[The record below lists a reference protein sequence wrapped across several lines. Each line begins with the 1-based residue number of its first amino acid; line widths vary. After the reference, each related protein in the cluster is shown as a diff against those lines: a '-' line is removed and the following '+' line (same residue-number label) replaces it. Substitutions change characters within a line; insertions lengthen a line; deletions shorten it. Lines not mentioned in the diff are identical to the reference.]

1 MECSMDDHRLP
12 SLNGIRSFVAAA
24 RHLSFTAAARDLN
37 VTQGAVSR
45 SVQALEA
52 ELGVPLFRR
61 VGRAIKLTPA
71 GAVFYPQVADALGRI
86 AAASQSVRRL
96 EEGGVLS
103 ISLLPTFAL
112 RWLVPRLHRFQQ
124 RHPDILVDV
133 STSEHAVDFAAEP
146 IDLALRYGFGPWP
159 GAESTLFMREEM
171 AVFCAP
177 SLPGQIPLSRPAD
190 LRGHR
195 LLMHSTRP
203 ESWPDFFTAH
213 GMAPPDG
220 GPSPAFEHFFMIAE
234 AAALGMGVALL
245 PIFLVRDEVAS
256 GRLVQPLPQTLR
268 PAKAYHLL
276 HGPGRGRSRKI
287 SLFKTWLLEEAAS
300 P

>member
-1 MECSMDDHRLP
+1 MESHMDERRLP

-24 RHLSFTAAARDLN
+24 RHLSFTAAARELN

-61 VGRAIKLTPA
+61 EGRAIALTPA

-112 RWLVPRLHRFQQ
+112 RWLVPRLHRFQHA
-124 RHPDILVDV
+124 HPDILVDV
-133 STSEHAVDFAAEP
+133 STSEHTVDFVAEP

-159 GAESTLFMREEM
+159 GAEATLFMREEM
-171 AVFCAP
+171 GIFCAP
-177 SLPGQIPLSRPAD
+177 ALPRQAPLVSPAD
-190 LRGHR
+190 LPAHR
-195 LLMHSTRP
+195 LLVHTTRP
-203 ESWPDFFTAH
+203 EAWPDFFAAH
-213 GMAPPDG
+213 GMAPPDTG
-220 GPSPAFEHFFMIAE
+220 QSPGFEHFFMITE

-245 PIFLVRDEVAS
+245 PVFLVRDELAS
-256 GRLVQPLPQTLR
+256 GRLVQPFPHTLR
-268 PAKAYHLL
+268 PAKAYYLL

-287 SLFKTWLLEEAAS
+287 ALFMDWLLQEAAS
-300 P
+300 G

>member
-1 MECSMDDHRLP
+1 MDEHRLP

-24 RHLSFTAAARDLN
+24 RHLSFTAAARELN

-61 VGRAIKLTPA
+61 VGRAIELTPA
-71 GAVFYPQVADALGRI
+71 GAIFYPQVAEAMGRI
-86 AAASQSVRRL
+86 AAASQSLRRL

-133 STSEHAVDFAAEP
+133 STSEHVVDFASES
-146 IDLALRYGFGPWP
+146 IDLALRYGTGQWP
-159 GAESTLFMREEM
+159 GAEATLFMREEM
-171 AVFCAP
+171 GVFCAP
-177 SLPGQIPLSRPAD
+177 GVPQQIPLNVPAD
-190 LRGHR
+190 LRAHR
-195 LLMHSTRP
+195 LLVHTSRSEAWAEFFATHGVVA
-203 ESWPDFFTAH
+203 PDNV
-213 GMAPPDG
+213 
-220 GPSPAFEHFFMIAE
+220 PSPGFEHFFMIAE

-245 PIFLVRDEVAS
+245 PVFLVREEVAR
-256 GRLVQPLPQTLR
+256 GRLVQPFPQVLR
-268 PAKAYHLL
+268 PAKAYYLL
-276 HGPGRGRSRKI
+276 HGPGRIRSRKI
-287 SLFKTWLLEEAAS
+287 RLFKEWLLEEGAS
-300 P
+300 A